1 MVEFLDLNKGVQG
14 PSHHNERLVGKL
26 GNKVGNKVH
35 REVKRKLEKE
45 GYFVEDMGFC
55 RGGYK
60 KFRIDGQILLKVSN
74 TPSIG
79 IDQLNKCLL
88 TAIKIKKNQN

>member
-26 GNKVGNKVH
+26 GNKVH

-45 GYFVEDMGFC
+45 GYFVEDLGFY
-55 RGGYK
+55 RSGGYK
-60 KFRIDGQILLKVSN
+60 KLRIDGHILLKVSSS
-74 TPSIG
+74 PAYG
-79 IDQLNKCLL
+79 IDQYLKLL
-88 TAIKIKKNQN
+88 ITLINQKKNQN